1 MKTYN
6 IDIAKD
12 TSENWYYILDFT
24 IDRPTIIRE
33 SDIDTTV
40 NFARGYKSGIEVNS
54 YNKYSPKIQNIE
66 ETNNIKQYI
75 ENKKKYYKKLW
86 KSEE

>member
-6 IDIAKD
+6 IDIVKD

-24 IDRPTIIRE
+24 IDRPIIIRE
-33 SDIDTTV
+33 SDIDMAV

-54 YNKYSPKIQNIE
+54 YLKFNPKIQNIE
-66 ETNNIKQYI
+66 ETDDIKKYI
-75 ENKKKYYKKLW
+75 QDKKKYYKRLW
-86 KSEE
+86 KLEE

>member
-1 MKTYN
+1 MKTYDIN
-6 IDIAKD
+6 IVKDI
-12 TSENWYYILDFT
+12 EEGWYYVLDFT
-24 IDRPTIIRE
+24 IDRPSIIRE
-33 SDIDTTV
+33 SDIDTAV

-54 YNKYSPKIQNIE
+54 YLKFSPKIQNIE

-75 ENKKKYYKKLW
+75 QDKKKYYKNLW